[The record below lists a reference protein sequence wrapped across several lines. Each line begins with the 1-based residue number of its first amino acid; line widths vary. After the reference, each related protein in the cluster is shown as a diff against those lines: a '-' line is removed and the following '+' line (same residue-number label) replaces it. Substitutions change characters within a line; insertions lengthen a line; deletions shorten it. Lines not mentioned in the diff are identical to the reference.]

1 LKIIT
6 GKQKSPQKIVLYGPE
21 GIGKSTFASKFPDP
35 LFIDTEGST
44 KHLDVKRTEPPKT
57 WEELMKQVKYVSEHP
72 GICKTLVIDTAD
84 WAETLCSTFTCGKAK
99 KNSIEA
105 FGYGKGYTY
114 LSEDFYLLLS
124 ALDNVIRAGMHVVLN
139 AHAMLR
145 KFELPDE
152 MGAFDKWELK
162 LTKKIAPMVKEW
174 ADMLLFANYKTF
186 VVTNDDGKGKAQGG
200 KRVLYATHTPTHDAK
215 NRCGLPDEM
224 DFDYESIRKIIEENT
239 VDDVELKLD
248 AILEEPQQDDPF
260 ADDHEITQ
268 IPDGIPDAL
277 WALMTANNVTESE
290 IRKAVADKGYYDE
303 KIPIKGY
310 DDKFINGVLIKAWDK
325 VFKLIQKN
333 RGE

>member
-1 LKIIT
+1 MKIIT
-6 GKQKSPQKIVLYGPE
+6 GKQKSPQKVVLYGPE

-57 WEELMKQVKYVSEHP
+57 WEELMKQVKYVSENP
-72 GICKTLVIDTAD
+72 GICKTLIIDTAD
-84 WAETLCSTFTCGKAK
+84 WAERLCSSFTCRKGGKHG
-99 KNSIEA
+99 IED
-105 FGYGKGYTY
+105 FGYGKGYKY
-114 LSEDFYLLLS
+114 LSEDFELILHS
-124 ALDNVIRAGMHVVLN
+124 LDNVINSGAHVVLT
-139 AHAMLR
+139 AHAILR

-152 MGAFDKWELK
+152 MGSFDKWELK
-162 LTKKIAPMVKEW
+162 LTKHIFPLLKEW

-224 DFDYESIRKIIEENT
+224 PFEYESIKSVIDENM
-239 VDDVELKLD
+239 VDSVQAKY
-248 AILEEPQQDDPF
+248 AAVLEEPQQEDPF
-260 ADDHEITQ
+260 EDDQDIVQ
-268 IPDGIPDAL
+268 IPEGIPEEL
-277 WALMTANNVTESE
+277 WTLMTTNNVTESE
-290 IRKAVADKGYYDE
+290 IRKAVSQKGYYDE

-310 DDKFINGVLIKAWDK
+310 DDKFISGVLIKAWDK
-325 VFKLIQKN
+325 VFKLIKKN